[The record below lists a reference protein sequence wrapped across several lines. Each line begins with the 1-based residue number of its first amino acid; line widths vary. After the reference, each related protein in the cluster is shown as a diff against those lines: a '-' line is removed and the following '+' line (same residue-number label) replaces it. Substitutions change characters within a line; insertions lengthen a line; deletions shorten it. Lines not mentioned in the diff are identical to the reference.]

1 MAGPAPNDTP
11 TTATVVTALPS
22 TITQDTTGATTDAL
36 DASLNANCGAPLTNA
51 SVWFAYTDPDGGG
64 VVADMSASSYTGGF
78 IVTEGGPAAG
88 NLVACGPMT
97 VGFTTSPG
105 QTYYVM
111 AFSDTATNGGQ
122 LEVTFDEAPP
132 APEATITVNPQ
143 ATAFKDG
150 SAKLTGT
157 YSCSNADEFSD
168 VDGTLT
174 QQVGRVK
181 ITGDFFVSPLQCD
194 GAVHTWEAIA
204 TSQNGL
210 FRGGKGATVAFTF
223 ACGALDCALGFTEQT
238 VKLNTSKK

>member
-1 MAGPAPNDTP
+1 VAGPAPNDTP

-36 DASLNANCGAPLTNA
+36 DASLNADCGAPVTNA

-143 ATAFKDG
+143 ANAFKDG

-181 ITGDFFVSPLQCD
+181 ITGDFFVSPCS
-194 GAVHTWEAIA
+194 A
-204 TSQNGL
+204 TGRSTPG
-210 FRGGKGATVAFTF
+210 RRSPPARTVSSAAARAPRWRSPSPVVRST
-223 ACGALDCALGFTEQT
+223 ARSA
-238 VKLNTSKK
+238 SPSRPSS